1 MSFIL
6 KKYLFLPKKAMIIS
20 AKTKI
25 SKLIESNDETIEVI
39 SSINK
44 HFRKLKNPF
53 LRKALAPRVTITDA
67 ARIGGVPV
75 CIMIDKLKEIGFTT
89 ADDCGCESVS
99 PEDKYRNNKKNINM
113 KRETIVELDVR
124 PILEGGTDPF
134 EAIMAKL
141 KTMNESH
148 TLKIINTFE
157 PIPLLNILKKKG
169 YAYETER
176 PEDGVV
182 HTYLE
187 KFDGEADE
195 DSEVTINELNFEQ
208 AEKKFAGKMTEV
220 DVRDLE
226 MPLPMVTILE
236 EIEKVIEGHALYV
249 HHKKLPQYLIPELE
263 DRGYKWVSNE
273 IDDANIKLII
283 FK

>member
-1 MSFIL
+1 MVINS
-6 KKYLFLPKKAMIIS
+6 
-20 AKTKI
+20 KTRI
-25 SKLIESNDETIEVI
+25 SKLIEHNIETIEVI

-44 HFRKLKNPF
+44 HFRKLRNPF
-53 LRKALAPRVTITDA
+53 LRKALAPRVSIADA

-75 CIMIDKLKEIGFTT
+75 CVMIDKLKEIGFKTD
-89 ADDCGCESVS
+89 DDCGCETAL
-99 PEDKYRNNKKNINM
+99 PKDKYRLSKKDFDM
-113 KRETIVELDVR
+113 RKETIVELDVR

-141 KTMNESH
+141 KTMNERH
-148 TLKIINTFE
+148 TLLIINTFE

-176 PEDGVV
+176 PENGVV

-187 KFDGEADE
+187 KYDGEAKEVGDE
-195 DSEVTINELNFEQ
+195 ATTSELSFELAEQ
-208 AEKKFAGKMTEV
+208 KFAGKMKEV

-226 MPLPMVTILE
+226 MPMPMVTILE
-236 EIEKVIEGHALYV
+236 EIESIGEDRALYV

-263 DRGYKWVSNE
+263 DRGYKWVSDE
-273 IDDANIKLII
+273 IDESNVKLII

>member
-1 MSFIL
+1 M
-6 KKYLFLPKKAMIIS
+6 MVIS

-25 SKLIESNDETIEVI
+25 SKLIEHNAETIDVI

-44 HFRKLKNPF
+44 HFKKLRNPI
-53 LRKALAPRVTITDA
+53 LRKALAPRVSIADA

-75 CIMIDKLKEIGFTT
+75 CIMIDKLKEIGFKTD
-89 ADDCGCESVS
+89 DDCGCETAS
-99 PEDKYRNNKKNINM
+99 PKDKYRLNKNDSDMRK
-113 KRETIVELDVR
+113 ETIVELDVR

-141 KTMNESH
+141 KTMDESH
-148 TLKIINTFE
+148 TLLIINTFE
-157 PIPLLNILKKKG
+157 PIPLLNILKNKG

-176 PEDGVV
+176 PDNGVV

-187 KFDGEADE
+187 KFDGELKEEIDE
-195 DSEVTINELNFEQ
+195 ATISELSFEQ
-208 AEKKFAGKMTEV
+208 AEQKFAGKMKEI

-226 MPLPMVTILE
+226 MPMPMVTILE
-236 EIEKVIEGHALYV
+236 EIEGVAEGHALYV

-263 DRGYKWVSNE
+263 DRGYKCVSDE
-273 IDDANIKLII
+273 IDESNVKLII

>member
-1 MSFIL
+1 ME
-6 KKYLFLPKKAMIIS
+6 IS
-20 AKTKI
+20 ASTKI
-25 SKLIESNDETIEVI
+25 STLIKENEGVI
-39 SSINK
+39 DVIASINK
-44 HFRKLKNPF
+44 HFRKLRNPV
-53 LRKALAPRVTITDA
+53 LRKMLAPRVSIGDA

-75 CIMIDKLKEIGFTT
+75 CIMIDKLKEVGFKTD
-89 ADDCGCESVS
+89 DDCGCESAS
-99 PEDKYRNNKKNINM
+99 PKDKYRLNKKDSEM
-113 KRETIVELDVR
+113 KKETIVELDVR

-141 KTMNESH
+141 KTMDESH
-148 TLKIINTFE
+148 TLLIINTFE

-176 PEDGVV
+176 PENGVV

-187 KFDGEADE
+187 KFDGEAKEESDE
-195 DSEVTINELNFEQ
+195 ATVSELSFKQVEQ
-208 AEKKFAGKMTEV
+208 NFAGKMKEV

-226 MPLPMVTILE
+226 MPMPMVTILE
-236 EIEKVIEGHALYV
+236 EIEDVAEGHALYV

-263 DRGYKWVSNE
+263 DRGYKWVSDE
-273 IDDANIKLII
+273 IDESNIKLII